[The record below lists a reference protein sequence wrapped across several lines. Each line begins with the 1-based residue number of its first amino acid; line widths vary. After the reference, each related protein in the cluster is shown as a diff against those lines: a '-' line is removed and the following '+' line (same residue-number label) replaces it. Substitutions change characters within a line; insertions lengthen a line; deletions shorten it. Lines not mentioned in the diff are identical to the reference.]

1 MARAQGGG
9 GQARRRRRGPWA
21 APPPRPAG
29 AAAGPG
35 GANGAPSRGA
45 PDAPPRIPDAAAA
58 ARTRAI
64 LPRLEY
70 ARALLGD
77 VCSGLSDE
85 LSRLSRRNARL
96 AAAGGGLRAAAGAP
110 SSRPPPPAARDM
122 LADEL
127 AVRLAVLAL
136 AEAAAWLARAGRTA
150 PVPDD
155 VPAAI
160 SVLRRVSSA
169 LHGACPAQSAL
180 LCEASSVL
188 GGVLADSAAV
198 AGARLDFGRSNA
210 ASSAVLAQA
219 KLTAESKLDQL
230 YPNGLGA
237 RGGCMRS
244 ACPC

>member
-1 MARAQGGG
+1 MAGAQGGSGQG
-9 GQARRRRRGPWA
+9 GARRSARRAAAA
-21 APPPRPAG
+21 APK
-29 AAAGPG
+29 AAAG
-35 GANGAPSRGA
+35 APCA
-45 PDAPPRIPDAAAA
+45 PLRIPDAAAA

-96 AAAGGGLRAAAGAP
+96 AAPAP
-110 SSRPPPPAARDM
+110 CASRRPPPAPPAARAH

-237 RGGCMRS
+237 RGRAVRS

>member
-1 MARAQGGG
+1 MAGAQGGSGKG
-9 GQARRRRRGPWA
+9 GARRRRRAA
-21 APPPRPAG
+21 APPGAAG
-29 AAAGPG
+29 AA
-35 GANGAPSRGA
+35 GAPA
-45 PDAPPRIPDAAAA
+45 PGAPPRIPDAAAA

-70 ARALLGD
+70 VRALLGD
-77 VCSGLSDE
+77 ARSGLSDE

-96 AAAGGGLRAAAGAP
+96 AAPDTSARRPPACLAAARAP
-110 SSRPPPPAARDM
+110 

-237 RGGCMRS
+237 RGRAVRS

>member
-1 MARAQGGG
+1 MAGAQGGSGQG
-9 GQARRRRRGPWA
+9 GARRSARRAAA
-21 APPPRPAG
+21 APK
-29 AAAGPG
+29 AAAG
-35 GANGAPSRGA
+35 ACGAPQ
-45 PDAPPRIPDAAAA
+45 RIPDAAAA

-96 AAAGGGLRAAAGAP
+96 AAPAP
-110 SSRPPPPAARDM
+110 CASRPPHAPPAARAH

-150 PVPDD
+150 PVSDD

-237 RGGCMRS
+237 RGRAVRS